1 MLGLT
6 KSSFSHEDCTLG
18 YHQKKNREVSKYY
31 ENDYLQR
38 FLLLFMSLLIAKL
51 VKKSCISTRTHFI
64 FRRNVL
70 KQTWKFFSTKFGSLW
85 IYRQN
90 SYKVRQ
96 IFVIF
101 SHLIAPI
108 LLVKEI
114 RFQGFWGKFNS
125 TVGFQRASVTKYVRQ
140 TLVFTW
146 NSTLLEKF
154 NLYFSTVFC

>member
-38 FLLLFMSLLIAKL
+38 FLLLFMSLLMAKL

-70 KQTWKFFSTKFGSLW
+70 KQTWNFFSTKFGSLW
-85 IYRQN
+85 IYWQN

-108 LLVKEI
+108 FGCQRNQVSRILGQV
-114 RFQGFWGKFNS
+114 QFNS
-125 TVGFQRASVTKYVRQ
+125 RFPESISYKICET
-140 TLVFTW
+140 
-146 NSTLLEKF
+146 NSSFHLKQHTTGK
-154 NLYFSTVFC
+154 V